1 MAARALDVE
10 VTMRTRIFIP
20 VTVWLVLLLGWNG
33 QAKAQATA
41 TGVVS
46 ASGGMGA
53 APKVKGMPMYKAPGF
68 RLGDAALHPALDLS
82 FGYDSN
88 VFYSSD
94 NPYGSVLLTI
104 NPKLAIA
111 QSDLKPGSAPR
122 KVLYAAYLGFD
133 YKRYFQELGS
143 RTQRDFFGANV
154 AGTLDVF
161 PASIVGFDLHE
172 TFVRTS
178 EPRYIVSNKNFDRD
192 MNVAGLGLNI
202 RPGGGML
209 QIRLGYRFV
218 VDLFEAGDLKGAN
231 YYYHQAELYAKWKFF
246 PLTSWWLGATWQF
259 THYMDAYDNGY
270 KNADSKPI
278 RVMMGVSGRFLPRLV
293 VTAGVGYAYSWYDNA
308 QKQYN
313 LPIGMVDV
321 AVDIGPFAKISFGY
335 EHNFQDVMWADYY
348 TVDTAYIT
356 YNHLIANVVQ
366 LGATFRWLLAGFEG
380 IPAPPAGITYP
391 NSRTDNAI
399 MLGLRARYLVT
410 DWFSAALAYQ
420 LRANF
425 TDFAT
430 SQGGVSFPSD
440 YVKHV
445 ALLTATFSY

>member
-1 MAARALDVE
+1 M
-10 VTMRTRIFIP
+10 
-20 VTVWLVLLLGWNG
+20 VWLTALVGLSS
-33 QAKAQATA
+33 QALAQATA
-41 TGVVS
+41 TGTVS
-46 ASGGMGA
+46 ASSGMGA
-53 APKVKGMPMYKAPGF
+53 APKVKGMPLYKAPGF
-68 RLGDAALHPALDLS
+68 RVGDAALHPALDLS

-88 VFYSSD
+88 VFYSSS
-94 NPYGSVLLTI
+94 NPDGSIFLTI
-104 NPKLAIA
+104 NPKLAVA
-111 QSDLKPGSAPR
+111 QADQKPGSAPR
-122 KVLYAAYLGFD
+122 KVLYAAYVGFD
-133 YKRYFQELGS
+133 YKRYFQELKS
-143 RTQRDFFGANV
+143 RTKKDFFGANA
-154 AGTLDVF
+154 AGNLDVF
-161 PASIVGFDLHE
+161 PTSVVGFDLHE

-178 EPRYIVSNKNFDRD
+178 EPRYSVSNKNFDRD

-218 VDLFEAGDLKGAN
+218 VDLFEASDLKGGN

-259 THYMDAYDNGY
+259 IHYWDQYDTGY
-270 KNADSKPI
+270 KNQNSKPI
-278 RVMMGVSGRFLPRLV
+278 RIMMGVSGRFLPRLV
-293 VTAGVGYAYSWYDNA
+293 VTAGVGYAYSWYDKA

-335 EHNFQDVMWADYY
+335 EHNFQDVMWGDYY
-348 TVDTAYIT
+348 NVDTAYVT

-366 LGATFRWLLAGFEG
+366 LSATFRWLMAGFEG
-380 IPAPPAGITYP
+380 IPPAPAGLTYP

-420 LRANF
+420 LRADF
-425 TDFAT
+425 TDFTT
-430 SQGGVSFPSD
+430 SDANGTYPSD